1 VDDLEPDA
9 TARPFAK
16 WHAPGTFPA
25 RAYSFSTSDLAHL
38 FSWYQ
43 DENEPPPAPP
53 PRALEVG
60 DFSVPGDVEAPP
72 PPVGP
77 GGGDSSMES
86 FFADVATVKAILEK
100 TRKSLVKL
108 QAAHEESK
116 TVTRSETMKTLRA
129 AMNAIIEDVSVV
141 AREAKLRLENLD
153 LANESARS
161 ASGAGVGSSNERT
174 RSAITSSLK
183 MKLKTQMA
191 EFQDLRAKLTSE
203 YKEVV
208 ERRYFAVA
216 GTTPDQ
222 ETLDHLVETGES
234 ETIFQKAIMEQGRG
248 QILDTVAEIQE
259 RHDAV
264 RELERKLLELHQIFL
279 DMSVLVEA
287 QGEMLDNIE
296 TQVSKSVDFVQ
307 RGNVALVA
315 ARNYQRSSRKWMCC
329 SIIFVLIIACA
340 ILLPVLQP
348 WADGSARRRLLM
360 L

>member
-1 VDDLEPDA
+1 LDDA
-9 TARPFAK
+9 AF
-16 WHAPGTFPA
+16 PGVPT
-25 RAYSFSTSDLAHL
+25 
-38 FSWYQ
+38 
-43 DENEPPPAPP
+43 DEES
-53 PRALEVG
+53 G
-60 DFSVPGDVEAPP
+60 PP

-77 GGGDSSMES
+77 GGGDSSMEV
-86 FFADVATVKAILEK
+86 FFADVAKVKAILEK
-100 TRKSLVKL
+100 VRKSLVKL
-108 QAAHEESK
+108 QGAHEESK

-129 AMNAIIEDVSVV
+129 AMNGIIEDVSIV

-153 LANESARS
+153 IVNAEARLKE
-161 ASGAGVGSSNERT
+161 GAGLGSSNERT

-183 MKLKTQMA
+183 LKLRTQMGA
-191 EFQDLRAKLTSE
+191 FQDLRAKVTSE

-208 ERRYFAVA
+208 QRRYFAVA
-216 GTTPDQ
+216 GEKPDE

-296 TQVSKSVDFVQ
+296 TQVSKSVEYVH

-315 ARNYQRSSRKWMCC
+315 ARKYQRSTRKWMCC
-329 SIIFVLIIACA
+329 SIITVLIIACA

-348 WADGSARRRLLM
+348 WANGSA
-360 L
+360 

>member
-1 VDDLEPDA
+1 
-9 TARPFAK
+9 
-16 WHAPGTFPA
+16 
-25 RAYSFSTSDLAHL
+25 
-38 FSWYQ
+38 
-43 DENEPPPAPP
+43 
-53 PRALEVG
+53 
-60 DFSVPGDVEAPP
+60 
-72 PPVGP
+72 
-77 GGGDSSMES
+77 MES
-86 FFADVATVKAILEK
+86 FFADVAKVKAILEK
-100 TRKSLVKL
+100 VRKSLVKL

-116 TVTRSETMKTLRA
+116 TVTRSETMKTLRLT
-129 AMNAIIEDVSVV
+129 MKAIIEDVSVV

-153 LANESARS
+153 IANAEARE
-161 ASGAGVGSSNERT
+161 AEGCGAGSSNERT

-191 EFQDLRAKLTSE
+191 EFQDLRAKLSSE

-216 GTTPDQ
+216 GEKPDA

-296 TQVSKSVDFVQ
+296 TQVSKSVDYVQ

-315 ARNYQRSSRKWMCC
+315 ARRYQRSSRKWMCC
-329 SIIFVLIIACA
+329 SIITVLLIACA

-348 WADGSARRRLLM
+348 WADGSA
-360 L
+360 

>member
-1 VDDLEPDA
+1 MDA
-9 TARPFAK
+9 
-16 WHAPGTFPA
+16 
-25 RAYSFSTSDLAHL
+25 
-38 FSWYQ
+38 
-43 DENEPPPAPP
+43 
-53 PRALEVG
+53 
-60 DFSVPGDVEAPP
+60 
-72 PPVGP
+72 
-77 GGGDSSMES
+77 
-86 FFADVATVKAILEK
+86 FFADVTTVKGILEQI
-100 TRKSLVKL
+100 RRALVKL
-108 QAAHEESK
+108 NAKHEESK
-116 TVTRSETMKTLRA
+116 SVTRSERMKQMRDD
-129 AMNAIIEDVSVV
+129 MSAIIEQTSRE
-141 AREAKLRLENLD
+141 ARECKLRLENLD
-153 LANESARS
+153 ATSAE
-161 ASGAGVGSSNERT
+161 ASKLPGKGPGSSQERT
-174 RSAITSSLK
+174 RTAIASSLK

-191 EFQDLRAKLTSE
+191 EFQDLRAKLSSE

-216 GTTPDQ
+216 GEKPDA

-296 TQVSKSVDFVQ
+296 TQVSKSVDYVQ

-315 ARNYQRSSRKWMCC
+315 ARRYQRSSRKWMCC
-329 SIIFVLIIACA
+329 SIITVLLIACA

-348 WADGSARRRLLM
+348 WTEGSA
-360 L
+360 